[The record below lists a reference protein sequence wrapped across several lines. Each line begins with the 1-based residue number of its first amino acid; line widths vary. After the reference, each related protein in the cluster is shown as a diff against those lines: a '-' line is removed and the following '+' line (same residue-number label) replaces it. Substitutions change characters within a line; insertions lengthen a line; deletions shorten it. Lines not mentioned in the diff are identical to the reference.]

1 MTNTSVERRKVATTV
16 ERQWLSYKEAQEFA
30 GLGRTTLWSLVSQG
44 LIPAAKI
51 GRSVKISKE
60 RLEEYLHSQNYPEA
74 IKK

>member
-1 MTNTSVERRKVATTV
+1 M
-16 ERQWLSYKEAQEFA
+16 
-30 GLGRTTLWSLVSQG
+30 WSLVSQG